1 MDNQSQLLTALAD
14 RSLERLE
21 SEVWRQ
27 VSERLHARAA
37 ARWRISVQALI
48 MIMALIVS
56 VGFGIKAT
64 HDLTSSSGSEE
75 LSPALNAAP
84 SSLLLSQTR

>member
-1 MDNQSQLLTALAD
+1 MDNDAELLTAPAD

-21 SEVWRQ
+21 SQVWQQ

-37 ARWRISVQALI
+37 ARRRASVQGLI
-48 MIMALIVS
+48 MLMAFIGS
-56 VGFGIKAT
+56 IGFGINAT
-64 HDLTSSSGSEE
+64 HHRQASSGAED
-75 LSPALNAAP
+75 LSLALNLAP